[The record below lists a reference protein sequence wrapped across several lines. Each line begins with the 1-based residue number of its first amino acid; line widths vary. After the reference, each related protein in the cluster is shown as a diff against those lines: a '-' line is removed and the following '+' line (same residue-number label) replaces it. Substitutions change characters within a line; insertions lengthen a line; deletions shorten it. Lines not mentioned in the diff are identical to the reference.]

1 MARHGAGGFLA
12 CGAVLAVTAAF
23 LVYALGETR
32 DDTGDDATA
41 YRARFSSSDGI
52 VSGSPVTLG
61 GVVVGRVTSVRLDT
75 ESMTAEVDFDL
86 RRDIVLAT
94 DTRLAVSSSG
104 FGSDSALAVT
114 PGHGPRALAA
124 GALITDTNPAQSLQA
139 AVGDYI
145 FGSGLSSAQ

>member
-1 MARHGAGGFLA
+1 MARHGVGGFLA
-12 CGAVLAVTAAF
+12 SGAVIAVTAAF

-32 DDTGDDATA
+32 DGTGDAATS

-52 VSGSPVTLG
+52 ASGSPVTLG
-61 GVVVGRVTSVRLDT
+61 GVVVGRVRSIRLDT

-86 RRDIVLAT
+86 RRDIALAT
-94 DTRLAVSSSG
+94 DTSLAVAGSG
-104 FGSDSALAVT
+104 FGSGGALAVT
-114 PGHGPRALAA
+114 PGHGPTRLAA
-124 GALITDTNPAQSLQA
+124 GALITDTTPSRSLQA